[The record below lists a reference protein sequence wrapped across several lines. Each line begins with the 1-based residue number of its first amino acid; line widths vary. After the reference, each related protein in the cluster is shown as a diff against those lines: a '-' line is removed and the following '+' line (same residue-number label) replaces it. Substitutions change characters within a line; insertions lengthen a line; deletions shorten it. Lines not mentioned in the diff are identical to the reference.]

1 MRQTAPLTKLILT
14 LFVTV
19 WAIILQSPSALA
31 ILIIAQL
38 LVLIMAKVSAGVYK
52 GIASLFLF
60 AALLGGLQYLF
71 NSDVTLAVVTA
82 FKMVAMTLIFAIL
95 LATTRLQDLS
105 AALVT
110 QCRVPYEYA
119 FMLTAALRFIP
130 DFLAESKA
138 IQEAQSCRGF
148 TTNGNPFRKFFSYMA
163 IIKPLVLKAVTR
175 SETMALSLELRGFG
189 SKKSRSFSTSVALEA
204 RDYALLTLIAT
215 ITVGLA
221 VAKY

>member
-138 IQEAQSCRGF
+138 IQEAQACRGF
-148 TTNGNPFRKFFSYMA
+148 TTNGNPIKKLLSYMA

-189 SKKSRSFSTSVALEA
+189 SKKSRSFGTSVALEA

-221 VAKY
+221 VI

>member
-1 MRQTAPLTKLILT
+1 MRRTAPLTKLILT

-38 LVLIMAKVSAGVYK
+38 LVLILAKVSVGIYK
-52 GIASLFLF
+52 GVASLFIF
-60 AALLGGLQYLF
+60 AAFLGGLQYLF
-71 NSDVTLAVVTA
+71 SSDVTLAVVTA

-138 IQEAQSCRGF
+138 IQEAQACRGF
-148 TTNGNPFRKFFSYMA
+148 TTNGNPIKKLLSYMA

-189 SKKSRSFSTSVALEA
+189 SKKSRSFGTSVALEA

-221 VAKY
+221 VI